1 MLCAGKVTVGPEAK
15 AYTGELADMIKE
27 GTSEAFTA
35 IVRSDDEFSA
45 RTLHFIGEI
54 EVGIASDR

>member
-1 MLCAGKVTVGPEAK
+1 
-15 AYTGELADMIKE
+15 MIKE

-45 RTLHFIGEI
+45 WALYFIGEI